1 MAAHSSTLTY
11 RNPWTEEL
19 GRLWSTGS
27 QELDKTLATK
37 PLPVGRGKAGHGG
50 VRGLRD
56 KQLSVEYVSS
66 KGSAAHHRNIVSYS
80 NYEAV

>member
-1 MAAHSSTLTY
+1 MDRGAGQATVHRVT
-11 RNPWTEEL
+11 RV
-19 GRLWSTGS
+19 G
-27 QELDKTLATK
+27 QDLATK

-66 KGSAAHHRNIVSYS
+66 KGSAVHHRNIVSYS